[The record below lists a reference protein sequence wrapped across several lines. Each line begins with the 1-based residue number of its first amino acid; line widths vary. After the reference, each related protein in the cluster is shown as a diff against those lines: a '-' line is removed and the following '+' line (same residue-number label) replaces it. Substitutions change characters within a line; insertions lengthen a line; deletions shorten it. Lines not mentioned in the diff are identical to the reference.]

1 MEKELK
7 VVNIQGI
14 KGRRLIQA
22 AVTREADL
30 RLQKRRA
37 ESSGTNRQW
46 NRPGSVSTAGCRR
59 LAELGSQEECLDF
72 HLQSLSDLVWGGPMP
87 LVDDMNVQPGPRK
100 TLGRGNST
108 GRQWERRA
116 HE

>member
-1 MEKELK
+1 MTSGGEGTKSGKYSGYKGK
-7 VVNIQGI
+7 VSNPSCSD
-14 KGRRLIQA
+14 KGGW
-22 AVTREADL
+22 
-30 RLQKRRA
+30 RA

-46 NRPGSVSTAGCRR
+46 NRPGSVSTAGCYH